1 MRKLWFLILTLAV
14 SFSFDADAQFLKK
27 LSKGLDKVTKEVEKV
42 QKLLDP
48 NQQDKKETE
57 NKQLDRQAND
67 GKPAKIQDVVWNG
80 TSFSIPRIT
89 PDTRYLRLPDY
100 AQVSDVHD
108 GVFSVY
114 NEGNGKYAFFLK
126 NGDMLFDYIWSGL
139 GRYQDPRFDR
149 GACLVKGE
157 KQVGS
162 NSWDK
167 KDPLT
172 RIYKD
177 GRVKALSSK

>member
-1 MRKLWFLILTLAV
+1 MRKLWFLILTFAV

-167 KDPLT
+167 KYP
-172 RIYKD
+172 IYA
-177 GRVKALSSK
+177 GLQLC